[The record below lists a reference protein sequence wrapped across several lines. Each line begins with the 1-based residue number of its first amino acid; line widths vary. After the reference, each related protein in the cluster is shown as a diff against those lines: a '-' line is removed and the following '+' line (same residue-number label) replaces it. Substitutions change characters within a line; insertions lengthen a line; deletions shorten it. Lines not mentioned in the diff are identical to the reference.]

1 MSKKELKTG
10 EILVRIA
17 KGDLSQ
23 KEASLELSLSV
34 RQIKRLNKRYKAEGI
49 SGLAHRNRG
58 RCSSKKISP
67 KNRLKVV
74 ELIRNN
80 YIDFGPQLIKEQ
92 LEERNHLCFSREWI
106 RSLMIEEGLWQ
117 VKKRKNIKVYQRRSC
132 RSHEGEL
139 IQIDGSPHAW
149 FEERAP
155 KCCLINMVDDA
166 TGKIKECRFIEEES
180 LRGYL
185 MGMRSYIEAH
195 GRPLAI
201 YSDRH
206 SIFKSSKSEEKPT
219 LTQFGRA
226 MKELGIKLIYANS
239 PQAKGRVERSHS
251 TLQDRLIKMMRL
263 DGVSSIEAGNTYLKG
278 FIEEYNRRFGKAPQS
293 KENMHRNLPE
303 EMDLNRILCRKEE
316 RKISKSLEVQYK
328 HATYQLIAK
337 GNSRRLMG
345 KKAHLLEC
353 EDRIRIE
360 VEGEEY
366 EYKMYQEQAY
376 EETIIDRKR
385 IDAFLSKKKPMT
397 GIEQHRKRKIVKI

>member
-1 MSKKELKTG
+1 
-10 EILVRIA
+10 
-17 KGDLSQ
+17 
-23 KEASLELSLSV
+23 
-34 RQIKRLNKRYKAEGI
+34 
-49 SGLAHRNRG
+49 
-58 RCSSKKISP
+58 
-67 KNRLKVV
+67 
-74 ELIRNN
+74 
-80 YIDFGPQLIKEQ
+80 
-92 LEERNHLCFSREWI
+92 
-106 RSLMIEEGLWQ
+106 
-117 VKKRKNIKVYQRRSC
+117 
-132 RSHEGEL
+132 
-139 IQIDGSPHAW
+139 
-149 FEERAP
+149 
-155 KCCLINMVDDA
+155 
-166 TGKIKECRFIEEES
+166 
-180 LRGYL
+180 
-185 MGMRSYIEAH
+185 
-195 GRPLAI
+195 
-201 YSDRH
+201 
-206 SIFKSSKSEEKPT
+206 
-219 LTQFGRA
+219 
-226 MKELGIKLIYANS
+226 
-239 PQAKGRVERSHS
+239 
-251 TLQDRLIKMMRL
+251 MMRL

-293 KENMHRNLPE
+293 KENMHRNLAE